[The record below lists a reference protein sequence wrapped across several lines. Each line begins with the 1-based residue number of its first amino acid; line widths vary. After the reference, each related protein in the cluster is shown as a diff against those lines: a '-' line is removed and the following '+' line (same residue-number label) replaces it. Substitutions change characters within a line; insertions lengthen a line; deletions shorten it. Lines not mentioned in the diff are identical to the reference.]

1 MADDT
6 GPLLSRAT
14 DRSSTAWKNGGGSTS
29 EIASSPAGSGI
40 DDFDWRVSIATIAA
54 SADVA
59 VSEFSTFE
67 GVDRWLMPLT
77 PDGLTLVNNG
87 TTRALA
93 AFDVLSFPGENAV
106 SAIEVAA
113 ESRDLNLMVR
123 RGIRSGS
130 LEKRSVIGSAVLT
143 TDDATELIVV
153 VLDGTLDLP
162 DRLVAGDA
170 LVLGPDDF
178 LMLSGTA
185 TIAVATVS

>member
-1 MADDT
+1 MADET
-6 GPLLSRAT
+6 GPLLSRAS
-14 DRSSTAWKNGGGSTS
+14 DRPSTPWKNGGGSTS
-29 EIASSPAGSGI
+29 EIASSPAGSGL
-40 DDFDWRVSIATIAA
+40 DDFDWRVSIATI
-54 SADVA
+54 DGD
-59 VSEFSTFE
+59 SEFSSFE

-77 PDGLTLVNNG
+77 PDGLTLVDNG
-87 TTRALA
+87 ETRLVPQ
-93 AFDVLSFPGENAV
+93 FDVQAFAGESPV
-106 SAIEVAA
+106 SAVEVSA

-130 LEKRSVIGSAVLT
+130 LEKRAVVGSAVLT
-143 TDDATELIVV
+143 TDDETELIVV

-162 DRLVAGDA
+162 DRMVAGDA

>member
-6 GPLLSRAT
+6 GPLLSHGSDRA
-14 DRSSTAWKNGGGSTS
+14 STPWKNGGGSTS

-40 DDFDWRVSIATIAA
+40 DDFEWRVSIATI
-54 SADVA
+54 DGD
-59 VSEFSTFE
+59 SEFSTFA

-77 PDGLTLVNNG
+77 HDGLTLVDNG
-87 TTRALA
+87 VTRTLGQ
-93 AFDVLSFPGENAV
+93 FDVHAFAGESPV
-106 SAIEVAA
+106 SAVEVAA

-123 RGIRSGS
+123 RGIRSGA
-130 LEKRSVIGSAVLT
+130 LEKRAVVGSAVLT
-143 TDDATELIVV
+143 TDDETELIVV

-162 DRLVAGDA
+162 DRMVAGDA

-178 LMLSGTA
+178 LMLSGSA